1 MTNVTDSDTYVSFR
15 DGSHDRLRDRSI
27 SIIRAGQD
35 RMAESSVENAFDQES
50 DEKARERDPQLH
62 VLVQAEPTADES
74 ADRIRADKGRGD
86 DQQREPRRRHCGP
99 PGYVRSRRTELGKPA
114 SN

>member
-1 MTNVTDSDTYVSFR
+1 
-15 DGSHDRLRDRSI
+15 
-27 SIIRAGQD
+27 
-35 RMAESSVENAFDQES
+35 MAESSVENAFDQES

-86 DQQREPRRRHCGP
+86 DQQREPRRRHRGP
-99 PGYVRSRRTELGKPA
+99 PGYDVRGGPNLVNPLQIDYCDLSQDRHR
-114 SN
+114 